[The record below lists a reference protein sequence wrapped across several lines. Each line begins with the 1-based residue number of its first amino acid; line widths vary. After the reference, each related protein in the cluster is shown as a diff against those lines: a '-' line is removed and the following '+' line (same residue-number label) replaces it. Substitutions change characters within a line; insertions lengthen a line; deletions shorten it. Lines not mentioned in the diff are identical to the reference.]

1 MAPYPRHSS
10 IDSALRSKR
19 PVNRTGPLLHRGFG
33 ADRKALPIFLVFHPL
48 AARLAPRSNVLR
60 AIVIACLSSVS
71 PEEHALIIPMSAT
84 SSGYTESV
92 MLIPQNIRT
101 TTKEFLS
108 ALSCIFVIYNY
119 INRYLLKYIYLQ
131 KAFSEQLH
139 GIRGSS
145 RDNRLLHILLILT
158 LHKSRFGTLSKNSS

>member
-1 MAPYPRHSS
+1 MVPYPRHSS

-48 AARLAPRSNVLR
+48 AARLASRSNVLPR
-60 AIVIACLSSVS
+60 HSDSLSVLRIPGGTRPDNSDERDQFRIHWICNVNTSKYKDNDERISIGIVL
-71 PEEHALIIPMSAT
+71 H
-84 SSGYTESV
+84 
-92 MLIPQNIRT
+92 
-101 TTKEFLS
+101 
-108 ALSCIFVIYNY
+108 FVIYNY

>member
-71 PEEHALIIPMSAT
+71 PEEHSLIIREVQLFST
-84 SSGYTESV
+84 SKT
-92 MLIPQNIRT
+92 MPN
-101 TTKEFLS
+101 
-108 ALSCIFVIYNY
+108 
-119 INRYLLKYIYLQ
+119 
-131 KAFSEQLH
+131 
-139 GIRGSS
+139 
-145 RDNRLLHILLILT
+145 ILLI
-158 LHKSRFGTLSKNSS
+158 KNISFRVESRKIVTRSCSISTTHFMGFGVVHLILPAITRAFYAVYTAGIGFDVQERSTVQYVDSLNMEYVIFS

>member
-1 MAPYPRHSS
+1 MAPYPRHLS

-71 PEEHALIIPMSAT
+71 PEEHSLIIRDVQFFST
-84 SSGYTESV
+84 SKT
-92 MLIPQNIRT
+92 MPN
-101 TTKEFLS
+101 
-108 ALSCIFVIYNY
+108 
-119 INRYLLKYIYLQ
+119 
-131 KAFSEQLH
+131 
-139 GIRGSS
+139 
-145 RDNRLLHILLILT
+145 ILLI
-158 LHKSRFGTLSKNSS
+158 KNISFRVESRKIVTRLCSISTTHFMGFGVVHLILPAITRAFYAVYTAGIGFDVQERSTVQYVDSLNMEYVIFS